1 VKTLHLMVSAAM
13 AGLLICAKADAQLQ
27 RAVAF
32 GPRNNFSSHAN
43 NFSWEGKH
51 GGFHG
56 NGRGS
61 GALRHAQ
68 DERVLIVE
76 REVPVIVERETP
88 PPPAAAGNLGTPNT
102 DVPKLPRKPY
112 VIGSSYASLPGS
124 CMKLID
130 GGVSYYYCSGGEW
143 YRQTG
148 SGRSARYQAVVRK
161 L

>member
-1 VKTLHLMVSAAM
+1 MKTLHLLVVSAAM

-27 RAVAF
+27 RAVDF

-43 NFSWEGKH
+43 NFSWEGRH

-56 NGRGS
+56 NGV
-61 GALRHAQ
+61 LRRAQ

-76 REVPVIVERETP
+76 REVPVIVEAP
-88 PPPAAAGNLGTPNT
+88 PPPAA
-102 DVPKLPRKPY
+102 VPLPEQAQGGAKAPARKPY
-112 VIGSSYASLPGS
+112 VIGSTYASLPGS

-130 GGVSYYYCSGGEW
+130 EGISYYFCGGGEW